1 MLARPKVVITD
12 SDLTTADDEQVLHDA
27 GLTTVR
33 LQAKTEDDVVAG
45 LAEADADA
53 LIVQWAP
60 VTAAAL
66 DAAPRCRFISR
77 LGIGYDMIDVAAATE
92 RGVAVANTPDYCVDE
107 VVAHTLAMSLWL
119 LRGLGRFDAA
129 VRSREWRAAG
139 PYPAACRPS
148 ETVIGV
154 VGLGRIGARV
164 AAQARA
170 LGFGVL
176 ACDPYAEPVNSAR
189 ANGDRP
195 DAPRT
200 DGTGAGGAGTDSAG
214 TDSLRL
220 TSLEELL
227 RDSDLVT
234 LHAPLNDETRHMIRA
249 ETIMLM
255 RPGALLVN
263 TCRGGLV
270 DEAAL
275 VEALAAQRLAGA
287 ALDVFE
293 TEPLPA
299 ASRLRSLPNVLL
311 TPHAAWYSPAS
322 LAELPVQA
330 ARQVVDFLAG
340 RPVPSIINPEYLD
353 QAGRPATPNISVRA
367 ADGAAPVV

>member
-1 MLARPKVVITD
+1 MQAGPTVVITD
-12 SDLTTADDEQVLHDA
+12 SNLSTDDDEQVLRSA
-27 GLTTVR
+27 GCTPVR
-33 LQAKTEDDVVAG
+33 LQAKTESELIAG
-45 LAEADADA
+45 LSQADPDA

-92 RGVAVANTPDYCVDE
+92 RRVAVANTPDYCVDE
-107 VVAHTLAMSLWL
+107 VVVHALAMALWL

-129 VRSREWRAAG
+129 VRNSEWSAIA
-139 PYPAACRPS
+139 PYPPACRPS
-148 ETVIGV
+148 MATIGV

-164 AAQARA
+164 ARQAVA

-176 ACDPYAEPVNSAR
+176 AYDPYAPA
-189 ANGDRP
+189 P
-195 DAPRT
+195 D
-200 DGTGAGGAGTDSAG
+200 GA
-214 TDSLRL
+214 RL
-220 TSLEELL
+220 TTLEQLL
-227 RDSDLVT
+227 SGSDLIT
-234 LHAPLNDETRHMIRA
+234 LHAPLNDETRHLVRA
-249 ETIMLM
+249 ETIALM

-275 VEALAAQRLAGA
+275 VDALRAEQLAGA

-293 TEPLPA
+293 AEPLPA
-299 ASRLRSLPNVLL
+299 LSPLRDLPNVLL
-311 TPHAAWYSPAS
+311 SPHAAWYSPSS

-340 RPVPSIINPEYLD
+340 RPVPSIINPGY
-353 QAGRPATPNISVRA
+353 AGRDAGALGPAH
-367 ADGAAPVV
+367 